1 MEILILFICLYNPH
15 QSTNSLQFISK
26 FQSKIEKFILKFMWN
41 LRRPKIA
48 NTILKKNKKTGGLTL
63 FYFKNYY
70 YKATVTKIVWY

>member
-1 MEILILFICLYNPH
+1 
-15 QSTNSLQFISK
+15 
-26 FQSKIEKFILKFMWN
+26 MWN